1 MSRKWWTGMAV
12 AAAVLAATA
21 LAAVESKSRSESRGA
36 DLTGMWTLDA
46 SRSDLPAGPGGRW
59 RRDRSGPDD
68 EARGRSGRGSGSR
81 MPSVM
86 QVTQK
91 GAVVSF
97 ADSAGALVQVIRIG
111 SPVGDPNS
119 PGSVR
124 ELTGRWDDGT
134 LIATGSGPRGG
145 TVVRSYRLIEG
156 GRALEVRTRREGLRG
171 RPGGVPRGDSASDS
185 EAGPRRFNRGEM
197 TLVYRR
203 AS

>member
-21 LAAVESKSRSESRGA
+21 LAAVESKNRSESRGA
-36 DLTGMWTLDA
+36 DLTGIWTLDA

-59 RRDRSGPDD
+59 RRDRSGPGD
-68 EARGRSGRGSGSR
+68 EARGPRPGRGSGRR
-81 MPSVM
+81 MSSVM

-91 GAVVSF
+91 GGVVSF

-111 SPVGDPNS
+111 SPLGEPNS
-119 PGSVR
+119 TESVR
-124 ELTGRWDDGT
+124 QLTGTWDDGT

-145 TVVRSYRLIEG
+145 TVVRSYRLIDG

-171 RPGGVPRGDSASDS
+171 S
-185 EAGPRRFNRGEM
+185 NRGEM

>member
-21 LAAVESKSRSESRGA
+21 LAAVESKSRSESRGV
-36 DLTGMWTLDA
+36 DLTGIWALDA
-46 SRSDLPAGPGGRW
+46 SRSDLPAGPGGGRW
-59 RRDRSGPDD
+59 RRDRSGPEQ
-68 EARGRSGRGSGSR
+68 EARGPRSGRGSGRR

-111 SPVGDPNS
+111 SPVAEPNS
-119 PGSVR
+119 PVSVR
-124 ELTGRWDDGT
+124 ELTGTWDDGT

-145 TVVRSYRLIEG
+145 TVMRSYRLIDG
-156 GRALEVRTRREGLRG
+156 GRALEVRT
-171 RPGGVPRGDSASDS
+171 
-185 EAGPRRFNRGEM
+185 RRFNRGEM